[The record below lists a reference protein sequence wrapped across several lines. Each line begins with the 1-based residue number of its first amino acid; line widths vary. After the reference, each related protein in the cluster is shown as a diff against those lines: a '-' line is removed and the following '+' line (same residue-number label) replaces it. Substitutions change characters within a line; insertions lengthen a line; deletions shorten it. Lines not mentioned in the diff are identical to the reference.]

1 MSDASE
7 PPSQGLKQEIIIAI
21 GVVGGVLF
29 IFIILAV
36 VCGVF
41 FRLQRKQIREYR
53 SQFFPYIDGR
63 LEVMYDFPLSNSHQW
78 CHVIILEDLS
88 ENSVNAT
95 RCSRVLPSNGYSM
108 KSNGLKHREIVKS

>member
-1 MSDASE
+1 MSDTAE
-7 PPSQGLKQEIIIAI
+7 PDPQGLKPEIIIVI

-41 FRLQRKQIREYR
+41 FHLQRKQIKEYR

-63 LEVMYDFPLSNSHQW
+63 HEVLYDLPVGLIHVSDVMSSSYFGGPLRH
-78 CHVIILEDLS
+78 
-88 ENSVNAT
+88 
-95 RCSRVLPSNGYSM
+95 
-108 KSNGLKHREIVKS
+108 